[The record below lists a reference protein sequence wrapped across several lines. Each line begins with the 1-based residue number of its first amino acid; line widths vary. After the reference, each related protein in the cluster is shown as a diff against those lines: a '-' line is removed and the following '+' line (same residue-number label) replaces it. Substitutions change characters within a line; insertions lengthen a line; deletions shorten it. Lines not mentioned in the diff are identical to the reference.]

1 MSLISG
7 AEQALV
13 RNWRSV
19 LFYIVACVV
28 IVSIYRVA
36 SNEMDRALAGVA
48 LPTEAQLDAIQPKA
62 GWYIG
67 GKLFADIAI
76 ACLVAMFQA
85 IAYARLGRDIDKP
98 LWKCRDD
105 WDAVVRF
112 GVIWVMFNLLNFA
125 LFQFQSTLGTRDL
138 ENAAVIVGLIA
149 LIWNLLYIPAGIC
162 LMHHGGLQN
171 ANFGEALMPMLH
183 FLPRTLLL
191 MGLGFLQLVLFEMLV
206 FSVPESMRALPWVIG
221 AFNVPII
228 YLECL
233 GVAIMWTSCAEYRTV
248 AAEQQDDDDFDF

>member
-19 LFYIVACVV
+19 FFYIGVCVF
-28 IVSIYRVA
+28 IVSVYRMA
-36 SNEMDRALAGVA
+36 NNEMDRLLTGVA
-48 LPTEAQLDAIQPKA
+48 LPTVAQLEAIHPKG

-76 ACLVAMFQA
+76 ACVVAVFQA

-105 WDAVVRF
+105 RDAVVRF
-112 GVIWVMFNLLNFA
+112 AVIWVMFNLLNFA
-125 LFQFQSTLGTRDL
+125 LFQFQSTLSNREL
-138 ENAAVIVGLIA
+138 ESTSVIVGLVA
-149 LIWNLLYIPAGIC
+149 LLWNLLYIPAGVC
-162 LMHHGGLQN
+162 LMHHGGLKDLN
-171 ANFGEALMPMLH
+171 VGEALMPMLH

-191 MGLGFLQLVLFEMLV
+191 MGLGFLQLVLFEMMV

-233 GVAIMWTSCAEYRTV
+233 GVAIMWNTCSDYRTA
-248 AAEQQDDDDFDF
+248 AAEHQDDDFDF

>member
-19 LFYIVACVV
+19 FFYIGACVL
-28 IVSIYRVA
+28 IVSVYRMA
-36 SNEMDRALAGVA
+36 NNQMDRVLTGIA
-48 LPTEAQLDAIQPKA
+48 LPTSAQLEAIHPKA
-62 GWYIG
+62 DWYIG

-76 ACLVAMFQA
+76 ACVVAVFQA

-105 WDAVVRF
+105 REAVVRF
-112 GVIWVMFNLLNFA
+112 AVIWVMFNLLNFA
-125 LFQFQSTLGTRDL
+125 LFQFQSTLSNREL
-138 ENAAVIVGLIA
+138 ESTSVIVGLVA
-149 LIWNLLYIPAGIC
+149 LLWNLLYIPAGVC
-162 LMHHGGLQN
+162 LMHHGGLKELN
-171 ANFGEALMPMLH
+171 VGEALMPMLH

-191 MGLGFLQLVLFEMLV
+191 MGLGFLQLVLFEMMV
-206 FSVPESMRALPWVIG
+206 FSVPESMRALPWIIG

-233 GVAIMWTSCAEYRTV
+233 GVAIMWSTCSEYRTV

>member
-28 IVSIYRVA
+28 IVSIYRA
-36 SNEMDRALAGVA
+36 ANNEMDRALAGVA
-48 LPTEAQLDAIQPKA
+48 LPTAAQLEAIHPKA
-62 GWYIG
+62 GWYVG

-76 ACLVAMFQA
+76 ACLVAVFQA
-85 IAYARLGRDIDKP
+85 VAYARLGRDIDKP
-98 LWKCRDD
+98 LWKCRGDQ
-105 WDAVVRF
+105 DAVLRF

-125 LFQFQSTLGTRDL
+125 LFQLQSTLDARDL
-138 ENAAVIVGLIA
+138 ESPSVLVGLIA
-149 LIWNLLYIPAGIC
+149 LLWNLLYIPAGVC
-162 LMHHGGLQN
+162 LMHHGGLKN
-171 ANFGEALMPMLH
+171 LNLGEALMPMLH

-233 GVAIMWTSCAEYRTV
+233 GVSIMWTTCAAYRTV

>member
-19 LFYIVACVV
+19 LFYVVACVV
-28 IVSIYRVA
+28 IVAIYRVA
-36 SNEMDRALAGVA
+36 SNEMDRALAGIA
-48 LPTEAQLDAIQPKA
+48 LPTAAQLEAIHPKP

-76 ACLVAMFQA
+76 ACLVAAFQA
-85 IAYARLGRDIDKP
+85 AAYARLGRDIDKP
-98 LWKCRDD
+98 LWKCQDDRD
-105 WDAVVRF
+105 AIMRF
-112 GVIWVMFNLLNFA
+112 SVIWVMFNLLNFA
-125 LFQFQSTLGTRDL
+125 LFQLQSTLSAQDL
-138 ENAAVIVGLIA
+138 ESASVIVGFVA
-149 LIWNLLYIPAGIC
+149 LLWNLLYVPTGVC
-162 LMHHGGLQN
+162 LMHHGGLKN
-171 ANFGEALMPMLH
+171 LNLGEALMPMLH

-191 MGLGFLQLVLFEMLV
+191 MGLGFLQLVLFDLLV
-206 FSVPESMRALPWVIG
+206 FSVSESMRGLPWVIG

-233 GVAIMWTSCAEYRTV
+233 GVAIMWMTCSEYRV
-248 AAEQQDDDDFDF
+248 IAATQEDDDDFDF

>member
-28 IVSIYRVA
+28 VVAIYRLA
-36 SNEMDRALAGVA
+36 GNQMDRVLTGVDWPA
-48 LPTEAQLDAIQPKA
+48 AAQLEAIQPKPE
-62 GWYIG
+62 WYTG
-67 GKLFADIAI
+67 GELFADIAI
-76 ACLVAMFQA
+76 ACLVGVFQA

-105 WDAVVRF
+105 RDAVVRF
-112 GVIWVMFNLLNFA
+112 ALIWVMFNLLNFA
-125 LFQFQSTLGTRDL
+125 LFQFQSTLYTRGFVS
-138 ENAAVIVGLIA
+138 ASGIIGVIA
-149 LIWNLLYIPAGIC
+149 LLWNLLYVPAGVC
-162 LMHHGGLQN
+162 LMHHGGLKN
-171 ANFGEALMPMLH
+171 ANLGEALMPMLH

-206 FSVPESMRALPWVIG
+206 FSVSEPMRALPWVIG

-233 GVAIMWTSCAEYRTV
+233 GVAIMWMSCSEYRAV